1 MSTTSTLSHEIADV
15 LRNDILQERY
25 RSGERMPSERD
36 LANRFDANRG
46 AVREALSQ
54 LEQLGIIRIQ
64 PGGARVQSINS
75 AGLAILGPL
84 MALNEIPDPA
94 LVDQSLQIFGA
105 MSSLSAS
112 NAVVKASPVQLQ
124 QLQDLVAVIAE
135 HTHDFRVMEPYWRE
149 LLQLVADIDDNLV
162 VRLIGND
169 LKAQIVG
176 QMMEMGINPELKH
189 AAGTDLVGNLNI
201 ALAKK
206 DGELA
211 AKAISR
217 HFDQLR
223 EAVFEAINIKRAGLH
238 REAV

>member
-1 MSTTSTLSHEIADV
+1 MSTTSTLSHEIADI
-15 LRNDILQERY
+15 LRNEILQERY
-25 RSGERMPSERD
+25 RSGDRMPSERD
-36 LANRFDANRG
+36 LASRFDANRG

-64 PGGARVQSINS
+64 PGGARVQSINA

-84 MALNEIPDPA
+84 MALNDIPDPA

-105 MSSLSAS
+105 MSSLSAR
-112 NAVVKASPVQLQ
+112 NAVVKASPAQLQ
-124 QLQDLVAVIAE
+124 QLQDLVAVLSKHIQ
-135 HTHDFRVMEPYWRE
+135 DFRAMEPYWRE

-169 LKAQIVG
+169 LKAQIIG
-176 QMMEMGINPELKH
+176 QMMEMGINPDLKRS
-189 AAGTDLVGNLNI
+189 AGTDLVGNLKI

-211 AKAISR
+211 AKAIGK

-223 EAVFEAINIKRAGLH
+223 EAVIEAINVKQAGLH